1 MSAFQDF
8 LKQEKKQLESAG
20 FNNNDG
26 GERYT
31 PKNPVLRLG
40 KVKDANGQKVD
51 KKEAYVRILPPVE
64 QGSMAFAKGF
74 RTTGIN
80 YSKKDG
86 SQGFSGLTLPLEE
99 GSSVIDPFI
108 AGWIRDGVAF
118 SLYPNKP
125 ATRYFIHVVEYVPTA
140 NGIQPRQDAQGNL
153 LIQPME
159 ITKTAYDSLIGKLE
173 DQFLSPSPNADYR
186 FISEN
191 EAFLVKF
198 TKAEKGQTSW
208 GLDVY
213 SNQNLGALPSNWRE
227 LTSDLEALAKPTEE
241 QNPNFV
247 NFLIN
252 NVNNTELSVDNF
264 KFNRESNVLGAEP
277 TQEPTQ
283 DSIESQL
290 PDNLAPQQGYNQ
302 SQQGQ
307 VGEYAQPGVNQ
318 TPPQQQSQPLPG
330 TQQPI
335 DNTQQGQGNPF
346 EGFDPSQMSAPQ
358 QPVQQQQPA
367 QPQQPVQP
375 QQPQSTEPAQPQPNR
390 SNGMGAIDDV
400 LEGLDLD
407 NL

>member
-1 MSAFQDF
+1 MSAFQEF
-8 LKQEKKQLESAG
+8 LKQEKKQVESAG

-40 KVKDANGQKVD
+40 KVKDANGKKVE
-51 KKEAYVRILPPVE
+51 KKEAYVRILPPAE

-80 YSKKDG
+80 YTKKDG
-86 SQGFSGLTLPLEE
+86 SQGFSGLTLPLQE
-99 GSSVIDPFI
+99 GSSVIDPI
-108 AGWIRDGVAF
+108 ISGWIRDGVAF

-140 NGIQPRQDAQGNL
+140 NGIQPQQDAQGNL
-153 LIQPME
+153 LVQPME

-173 DQFLSPSPNADYR
+173 DQFLSPSPNAEFR

-191 EAFLVKF
+191 EAYLVKF

-213 SNQNLGALPSNWRE
+213 SNQNLGALPSNWRD
-227 LTSDLEALAKPTEE
+227 LTSDLEALTKPTEE

-252 NVNNTELSVDNF
+252 NVNNTDLSVDNF
-264 KFNRESNVLGAEP
+264 KFNRETNVLGQEP
-277 TQEPTQ
+277 TQEPTT

-290 PDNLAPQQGYNQ
+290 PDNLQQPVQQPAQQQQQVQQPAQQQAPQQ
-302 SQQGQ
+302 
-307 VGEYAQPGVNQ
+307 
-318 TPPQQQSQPLPG
+318 T
-330 TQQPI
+330 
-335 DNTQQGQGNPF
+335 GNPF
-346 EGFDPSQMSAPQ
+346 EGFDPSQMSTPQ
-358 QPVQQQQPA
+358 QPAQQQQPA
-367 QPQQPVQP
+367 QPQQ
-375 QQPQSTEPAQPQPNR
+375 QQQAST
-390 SNGMGAIDDV
+390 SNGMGAIEDV

>member
-1 MSAFQDF
+1 MSAFQEF
-8 LKQEKKQLESAG
+8 LKQEKKQVESEG
-20 FNNNDG
+20 FNNNNGG

-40 KVKDANGQKVD
+40 KIKDANGQKVE
-51 KKEAYVRILPPVE
+51 KKEAYVRILPPTE

-80 YSKKDG
+80 YTKKDG

-99 GSSVIDPFI
+99 GASVIDPFI
-108 AGWIRDGVAF
+108 AGWIREGVAF

-125 ATRYFIHVVEYVPTA
+125 ATRYFIHVVEYVSTA
-140 NGIQPRQDAQGNL
+140 NGIQPQQDAQGNL
-153 LIQPME
+153 LVQPME
-159 ITKTAYDSLIGKLE
+159 ITKTAYESLLGKLE
-173 DQFLSPSPNADYR
+173 DGFLSPPNAEYS

-213 SNQNLGALPSNWRE
+213 SNQSLGALPGNWRE

-264 KFNRESNVLGAEP
+264 KFNRDSNVLGEEP
-277 TQEPTQ
+277 TQEPTT

-290 PDNLAPQQGYNQ
+290 PDNLQSQPAQQPVQQAPQQ
-302 SQQGQ
+302 
-307 VGEYAQPGVNQ
+307 EA
-318 TPPQQQSQPLPG
+318 
-330 TQQPI
+330 
-335 DNTQQGQGNPF
+335 NPF
-346 EGFDPSQMSAPQ
+346 ANFDPSQMSAPQ
-358 QPVQQQQPA
+358 QPVQPQPVQQQQQQRPAPQPQQQQQAPQQPVQQQQPA
-367 QPQQPVQP
+367 QG
-375 QQPQSTEPAQPQPNR
+375 SN
-390 SNGMGAIDDV
+390 NGMGAIDDV
-400 LEGLDLD
+400 LAGLDLD
-407 NL
+407 SL

>member
-1 MSAFQDF
+1 MSAFQEF
-8 LKQEKKQLESAG
+8 LKQEKKQVESAG

-40 KVKDANGQKVD
+40 KVKDANGKKVE
-51 KKEAYVRILPPVE
+51 KKEAYVRILPPAE

-80 YSKKDG
+80 YTKKDG
-86 SQGFSGLTLPLEE
+86 SQGFSGLTLPLQE
-99 GSSVIDPFI
+99 GSSVIDPI
-108 AGWIRDGVAF
+108 ISGWIRDGVAF

-140 NGIQPRQDAQGNL
+140 NGIQPQQDAQGNL
-153 LIQPME
+153 LVQPME

-173 DQFLSPSPNADYR
+173 DQFLSPSPNAEFR

-191 EAFLVKF
+191 EAYLVKF

-213 SNQNLGALPSNWRE
+213 SNQNLGALPSNWRD
-227 LTSDLEALAKPTEE
+227 LTSDLEALTKPTEE

-252 NVNNTELSVDNF
+252 NVNNTDLSVDNF
-264 KFNRESNVLGAEP
+264 KFNRETNVLGQEP
-277 TQEPTQ
+277 TQEPTTG
-283 DSIESQL
+283 SIESQL
-290 PDNLAPQQGYNQ
+290 PDNLQQTVQPQQQTVQQPVQQQAPQQ
-302 SQQGQ
+302 
-307 VGEYAQPGVNQ
+307 
-318 TPPQQQSQPLPG
+318 T
-330 TQQPI
+330 
-335 DNTQQGQGNPF
+335 GNPF

-358 QPVQQQQPA
+358 QPVQQPQPPV
-367 QPQQPVQP
+367 QPQQPVQ
-375 QQPQSTEPAQPQPNR
+375 QQPVQPAQQQQAST
-390 SNGMGAIDDV
+390 SNGMGAIEDV